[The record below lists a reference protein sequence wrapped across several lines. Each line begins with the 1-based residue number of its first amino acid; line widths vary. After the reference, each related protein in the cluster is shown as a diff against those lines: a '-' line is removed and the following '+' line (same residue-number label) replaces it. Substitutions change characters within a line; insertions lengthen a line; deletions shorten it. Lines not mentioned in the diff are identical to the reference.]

1 MYFYV
6 YRTTNLLNQKFYIGV
21 HKSKK
26 PMDDYVGSGR
36 ALRKAIEK
44 YGPQNFKT
52 EVLSYHESLVEAF
65 KEESRLVTS
74 GLISSKTVYNMS
86 PGGHGGSSVGHI
98 KNFGKLK
105 RARTAE
111 EKSHLSAFFKG
122 KTFITPEGRK
132 KCSEASK
139 GNKNTLGKHWVLSE
153 ETRSKMSR
161 AKKGIVFSEAHRDK
175 ISKNRTGVCTGQANA
190 MAKQEHRDKVAA
202 SKIGRKLLVNESG
215 VRRLS
220 KPGSEQW
227 IGLLALGFKE
237 IS

>member
-36 ALRKAIEK
+36 ALRKAIKK

-65 KEESRLVTS
+65 KEESRLVTP

-111 EKSHLSAFFKG
+111 EKSHLSAFFTG

-139 GNKNTLGKHWVLSE
+139 GNKNALGMTYTHTQE
-153 ETRSKMSR
+153 
-161 AKKGIVFSEAHRDK
+161 AKDK
-175 ISKNRTGVCTGQANA
+175 ISAAKRGVVFSKEHKQRLSAAKIGQCTGSANV
-190 MAKQEHRDKVAA
+190 MAKQENRDKVAA
-202 SKIGRKLLVNESG
+202 SKIGRKLLINEG
-215 VRRLS
+215 GIRRLS

-227 IGLLALGFKE
+227 IELLALGFKE
-237 IS
+237 TS